1 MALNIGCSGRP
12 GRSRENK
19 TGSWR
24 VFRPETDRER
34 CNRCGICI
42 LLCPEGAITPD
53 DDDFPVIDYD
63 FCKGCGLCAEEC
75 PRGAIEMKKE
85 EK

>member
-1 MALNIGCSGRP
+1 MKLNIGCAAKP
-12 GRSRENK
+12 GHARDNK

-24 VFRPETDRER
+24 TFMPIIDNEKCT
-34 CNRCGICI
+34 NCGNCI
-42 LLCPEGAITPD
+42 LLCPEGCIIPED
-53 DDDFPVIDYD
+53 DYPVIDYD

-75 PRGAIEMKKE
+75 PTEAITMKLE